1 MGARLLRDDDAM
13 RVIDGL
19 LIETTTELVL
29 VAAESD
35 LWQQGQSWMIAH
47 NTTTTRPITSRPGFI
62 AERRESAL
70 VAYREYLT
78 ATGDA
83 RQQKRLRSVVG
94 FSDLYLLPAG
104 TDGPCELVE
113 AKRDSSHGKVREA
126 LAQLL
131 DYAAHATRATDA
143 LTALLPSAPM
153 QRDIMQRDIQWLA
166 SYGIGRTYR
175 DDIGAFVHHSP
186 PMRQWRG

>member
-1 MGARLLRDDDAM
+1 
-13 RVIDGL
+13 
-19 LIETTTELVL
+19 

-35 LWQQGQSWMIAH
+35 LWQQGTVVDDEAH

-70 VAYREYLT
+70 VVAYREYLT

-83 RQQKRLRSVVG
+83 RQQKRLRSVVR

-131 DYAAHATRATDA
+131 DYAAHATCATDA
-143 LTALLPSAPM
+143 LTALFLSAP
-153 QRDIMQRDIQWLA
+153 MQRDIQWLA

-175 DDIGAFVHHSP
+175 DDLGAFFHHSP
-186 PMRQWRG
+186 PDEAVARMRTGWQLPCPG